1 MLPAIKVK
9 TTLPVIDV
17 KSDVMIFKQG
27 GEDKRMFLI
36 LDGNVKLYTEH
47 EDGTEVEVA
56 VIHKYQFFGEIE
68 MFSNRP
74 RTTSAKVLT
83 DAKLV
88 IIRTATE
95 LEKFASDNSW
105 LSGKMMTTMGERLAV
120 ANNLLANKLGSATIQ
135 SPAFQ
140 VETSRQIHG
149 EEVTTAKVV
158 RH

>member
-9 TTLPVIDV
+9 TTLPIIDV
-17 KSDVMIFKQG
+17 KPEVMLFKQG

-36 LDGNVKLYTEH
+36 LEGNVKLYKEH
-47 EDGTEVEVA
+47 DDGTEVEVD

-68 MFSNRP
+68 MFSNKP
-74 RTTSAKVLT
+74 RATSAKAIT
-83 DAKLV
+83 ETKLV
-88 IIRTATE
+88 IIRSATE

-120 ANNLLANKLGSATIQ
+120 ANSLLANKLGSETIQ
-135 SPAFQ
+135 SPAFK

-149 EEVTTAKVV
+149 EEVTTAKIV
-158 RH
+158 RS

>member
-56 VIHKYQFFGEIE
+56 VIHK
-68 MFSNRP
+68 
-74 RTTSAKVLT
+74 
-83 DAKLV
+83 
-88 IIRTATE
+88 
-95 LEKFASDNSW
+95 
-105 LSGKMMTTMGERLAV
+105 
-120 ANNLLANKLGSATIQ
+120 
-135 SPAFQ
+135 
-140 VETSRQIHG
+140 
-149 EEVTTAKVV
+149 
-158 RH
+158 